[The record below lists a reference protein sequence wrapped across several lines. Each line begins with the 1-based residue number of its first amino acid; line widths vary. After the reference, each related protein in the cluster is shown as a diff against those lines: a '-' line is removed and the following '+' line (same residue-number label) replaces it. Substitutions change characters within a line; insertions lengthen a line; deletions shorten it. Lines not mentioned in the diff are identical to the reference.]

1 MRAKMRTRQNNQNAP
16 PNTGNGGI
24 LGSGIFGMFGTTIQ
38 CKSDDNTMYCNFMKF
53 VNFIIM
59 ATFILFIAYTVY
71 SLWMAKKRR

>member
-1 MRAKMRTRQNNQNAP
+1 MRQNNQNAP

-38 CKSDDNTMYCNFMKF
+38 CKSDDHSMYCNFMKL

-59 ATFILFIAYTVY
+59 AALVLFIAYIVY
-71 SLWMAKKRR
+71 SVLIAKKRR